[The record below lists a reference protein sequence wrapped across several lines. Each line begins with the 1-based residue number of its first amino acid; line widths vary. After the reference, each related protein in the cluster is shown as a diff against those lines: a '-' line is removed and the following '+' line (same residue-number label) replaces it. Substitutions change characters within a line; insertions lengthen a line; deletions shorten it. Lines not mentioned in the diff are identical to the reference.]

1 MCLQLW
7 WKSSYNGRCS
17 LAWILK
23 CVVFPSAGCC
33 DEKLLDKHA
42 AAEGQTNR
50 MMNSSARERQLEEV
64 FFFFFSPYAMSSW
77 QLLLIILKRTGTTRV
92 NRPIR
97 SACNFNSLTMKI
109 LKPALSGKETW
120 AGGTIHMQ
128 QISLWLKCRLLDV
141 IADTETTLIWYLYLF
156 PVCFGI
162 CVSTVISWS
171 SCT

>member
-1 MCLQLW
+1 
-7 WKSSYNGRCS
+7 
-17 LAWILK
+17 
-23 CVVFPSAGCC
+23 
-33 DEKLLDKHA
+33 
-42 AAEGQTNR
+42 
-50 MMNSSARERQLEEV
+50 
-64 FFFFFSPYAMSSW
+64 MSSW

-128 QISLWLKCRLLDV
+128 QISVWLKCRLLDV

-162 CVSTVISWS
+162 CVYSYLLEQLYITSVRLLSGISVKQVGPVFEKAEGQIFDSVILKLKTLFSCFHLVYVSADIWS
-171 SCT
+171 KITG